1 MADDAFRRI
10 DALIQVGMR
19 LARSAPTGRILL
31 ARIAAGLE
39 PEWIPRPWGDAIAA
53 ELQAALE
60 AAREPIEPRRVERL
74 LRDAWGGRPTDEL
87 EELDLE
93 PAAVTPSAQVH
104 RGVLDGEPVAVKVL
118 RPGLA
123 AAVRQD
129 LVVLEGLLAPLA
141 AAFPA
146 LDPRAVVQE
155 FRERVLEELDLEHEA
170 TVQRRFHRLLRN
182 HPFLTVPAP
191 VTRLAHEGVLVSEW
205 IDGVPLWRAPNPDQA
220 AARLVVFALGA
231 AKAGVVHADLH
242 PDDVLVLGDGRL
254 AILDFGATREVDRA
268 RLEASTVALEAFA
281 ADDVTGFAVAV
292 AGLGL
297 LPESLGPDAHALAR
311 TALAELAGSDPVRLD
326 SSAVVEARDR
336 LLAEPRSLARVITGG
351 TLPPEDLWPA
361 RGAAQLFGS
370 IARVGA
376 AGSWLELCRTALREG
391 LEVTVRDQII

>member
-1 MADDAFRRI
+1 
-10 DALIQVGMR
+10 
-19 LARSAPTGRILL
+19 
-31 ARIAAGLE
+31 
-39 PEWIPRPWGDAIAA
+39 
-53 ELQAALE
+53 
-60 AAREPIEPRRVERL
+60 
-74 LRDAWGGRPTDEL
+74 
-87 EELDLE
+87 
-93 PAAVTPSAQVH
+93 
-104 RGVLDGEPVAVKVL
+104 
-118 RPGLA
+118 
-123 AAVRQD
+123 
-129 LVVLEGLLAPLA
+129 VLEGLLAPLA

-391 LEVTVRDQII
+391 LGATVRDQII